1 LAQGHSSHGTG
12 SAHAGHVHHLSP
24 APIIVG
30 LGALLT
36 YIGLGLGGRDLAA
49 GDFTWGVRILAL
61 GVVAF
66 LAGIFIWIREDIG
79 MWRDGYVDHGVMP
92 GHDLGWWGMVFFLGT
107 EITLFGGL
115 FGSFFVTRAD
125 VPLVWDA
132 AREHLREAIPLVTL
146 NTFILIASG
155 VTAHTGLHML
165 RKGNRAMFRNLLI
178 ATILLGS
185 TFLAIQVNE
194 YRSLIHAGI
203 TLGGS
208 QFGSVFYL
216 LTGTHGFHVFLG
228 IVFFAIILW
237 RSLKGQFDA
246 KRHVAM
252 DAFTIYWHFVDVVWI
267 GLYLVVYLGVV

>member
-1 LAQGHSSHGTG
+1 MASRHASHAA
-12 SAHAGHVHHLSP
+12 SDHAHGHVHHLSP
-24 APIIVG
+24 APIVVALGTLLVYVG
-30 LGALLT
+30 LGM
-36 YIGLGLGGRDLAA
+36 GGRDLRE
-49 GDFTWGVRILAL
+49 GHFTGAVGLLAL
-61 GVVAF
+61 GVVVF
-66 LAGIFIWIREDIG
+66 IAGLFTWVREDIG

-92 GHDLGWWGMVFFLGT
+92 GRDLGWWGMVFFLGT

-125 VPLVWDA
+125 VPEVWVR
-132 AREHLREAIPLVTL
+132 AREVLTPAIPLVTV
-146 NTFILIASG
+146 NTLILISSG

-165 RKGNRAMFRNLLI
+165 RKGNRTAFRNLLV
-178 ATILLGS
+178 ATILLGA
-185 TFLAIQVNE
+185 TFLAIQVRE
-194 YRSLIHAGI
+194 YTNLIHEGI

-228 IVFFAIILW
+228 LCFFIVILV
-237 RSLKGQFDA
+237 RTLKGQFTPE
-246 KRHVAM
+246 RHVAM